1 MLKSNLILFIAVAT
15 TAIAIVDS
23 TVQRGVLQ
31 TTLTINGN
39 EYEAIPASF
48 PTWIITRLSNKPI
61 VISDTASR
69 LGCDY
74 ITNFLFQETISSN
87 NNLTL
92 DDSIVILDKGL
103 CDFAQKI
110 R

>member
-61 VISDTASR
+61 ISDTASR